1 MYLSVNTIAGVAS
14 PGSGAMHVALIA
26 PKTSSGDLTVDTEV
40 RAGGGGDS
48 AATAFGNGGIGHLA
62 AKTIYDLDPTA
73 QIDFIAPTA
82 GSTAATL
89 NLTFANSPSSNTV
102 VLLDIHGVE
111 FEVPWLSGE
120 DSDDIRDSVISAVNS
135 RTSQLMVT
143 ASSGGTG
150 IVTLTFKVTGNIG
163 NDTRV
168 YASLSTQTSSETIN
182 GATSVSTTLAG
193 GTTDPDLTTALAS
206 LEGKEYHIIL
216 PILSNTDV
224 ANVSTANNLSK
235 VVTHVSSMNIGR
247 DAKLQQVVAGYTG
260 GVSAAIATT
269 SNANSFGNADFG
281 ELIHCLNSRD
291 LPGIVAAREVA
302 DWLIRYSI
310 DPAANRIGRV
320 LSGLSGA
327 KDKISDKPTDT
338 EVENLL
344 GNGVSVISYTP
355 QGQPFLVRAVT
366 THSQDT
372 SGNPDRRLLDVQN
385 VVAEYSVSRDFR
397 DTLPLAF
404 PEAKITRDTLPGE
417 DPPPAGVL
425 EERDVKA
432 WVVER
437 LIEWAHRAVI
447 NRAMIKTVVDDGSLI
462 VQVDETDPTQLN
474 LVIPKKILQPWAK
487 TSLVSQRMPG

>member
-1 MYLSVNTIAGVAS
+1 
-14 PGSGAMHVALIA
+14 
-26 PKTSSGDLTVDTEV
+26 
-40 RAGGGGDS
+40 
-48 AATAFGNGGIGHLA
+48 
-62 AKTIYDLDPTA
+62 
-73 QIDFIAPTA
+73 
-82 GSTAATL
+82 
-89 NLTFANSPSSNTV
+89 
-102 VLLDIHGVE
+102 
-111 FEVPWLSGE
+111 
-120 DSDDIRDSVISAVNS
+120 
-135 RTSQLMVT
+135 
-143 ASSGGTG
+143 
-150 IVTLTFKVTGNIG
+150 
-163 NDTRV
+163 
-168 YASLSTQTSSETIN
+168 
-182 GATSVSTTLAG
+182 
-193 GTTDPDLTTALAS
+193 
-206 LEGKEYHIIL
+206 
-216 PILSNTDV
+216 
-224 ANVSTANNLSK
+224 
-235 VVTHVSSMNIGR
+235 
-247 DAKLQQVVAGYTG
+247 
-260 GVSAAIATT
+260 
-269 SNANSFGNADFG
+269 
-281 ELIHCLNSRD
+281 LNSRD

-344 GNGVSVISYTP
+344 GNGVSVISYTQ

-385 VVAEYSVSRDFR
+385 VVAEYAVSRDFR